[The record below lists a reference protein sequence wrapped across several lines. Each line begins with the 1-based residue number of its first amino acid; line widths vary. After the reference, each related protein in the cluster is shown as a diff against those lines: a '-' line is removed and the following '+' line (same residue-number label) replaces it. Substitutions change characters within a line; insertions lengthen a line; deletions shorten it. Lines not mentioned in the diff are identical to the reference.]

1 MTASLFG
8 EGSGGFVVS
17 GRADALRELAKNAT
31 VRRIGMV
38 GGGALKIAGAAIGS
52 DSWESTISIALD
64 ELARAHAALGELF
77 S

>member
-1 MTASLFG
+1 
-8 EGSGGFVVS
+8 
-17 GRADALRELAKNAT
+17 
-31 VRRIGMV
+31 MV